1 MRTKLIQS
9 LSLAAAICACVACAP
24 SNGSDAAAAQKSAN
38 SAASKFSN
46 TSLKVPM
53 QDTIKAMLRA
63 SAAGGFDLA
72 SQLRFPALSIYSPE
86 GRLVGRIDSEEGLI
100 AYTETLAKASSGAPA
115 MPGKHMPLETLND
128 VLKQFHKGATGLSER
143 NDLPILV
150 YWRPDVGCESS
161 CPKFESLLEKSQRSD
176 KKGFNLVRITITR

>member
-1 MRTKLIQS
+1 
-9 LSLAAAICACVACAP
+9 
-24 SNGSDAAAAQKSAN
+24 
-38 SAASKFSN
+38 
-46 TSLKVPM
+46 M

-100 AYTETLAKASSGAPA
+100 TYTETLAKASSGAPA

-128 VLKQFHKGATGLSER
+128 VLK
-143 NDLPILV
+143 
-150 YWRPDVGCESS
+150 
-161 CPKFESLLEKSQRSD
+161 
-176 KKGFNLVRITITR
+176 